1 MNAYYQPMTFSLPLA
16 PTGWLR
22 VIDTGL
28 PSPEDLP
35 AQPQAWSETQVRLT
49 GRSLALM
56 VAAPL
61 LQDFDLDRCHP

>member
-1 MNAYYQPMTFSLPLA
+1 
-16 PTGWLR
+16 

-35 AQPQAWSETQVRLT
+35 AQPQAWSETQVCLT

-61 LQDFDLDRCHP
+61 LQDCDLDRCHP